1 MFTLMNHIELFAGC
15 GGLSLGLETAGF
27 ELLLANELSP
37 MAAETFAYNI
47 LNIDFKEKTNLDK
60 VHWISSVYQRAD
72 TASRLK
78 ENPELAT
85 GLKSNHYSDLIIN
98 TPASQDL
105 KRSLLVGSIVDLN
118 SLLSNKDSALID
130 FFKRELGDKGVD
142 LVSGGPPCQS
152 FSLAGLRNHSNKRNS
167 LPWEFAKFVDRVK
180 PKLVLLENVSGILG
194 AFKVDG
200 KSFYAW
206 FEVAKA
212 FAKIGYIPLC
222 LHVNAK
228 YVGAAQN
235 RPRFILIA
243 IREDIFLK
251 LEKNSDDHE
260 FIKAVAPAKALL
272 DNVKNGGDPQYGCLP
287 CYDIE
292 KHPELFSSSTLSSLA
307 SHQTEQ
313 FATVKDA
320 IDDLRGS
327 GIKDSAYVKKI
338 NSIFENRNGHS
349 LNKAHNH
356 DNRSNTDKVK
366 ARFRLYQIMSK
377 LEKRES
383 KEISKY
389 LKSSGATRISNPT
402 LNILEDYWV
411 LDLNGDKISKPDK
424 HQLLGLLSNLYTKKQ
439 TQRALKANLPAPAAL
454 SIPDDACHYHESVE
468 NQRTLTV
475 REMARIQSF
484 PDWYQIKSKITTG
497 GEMRRYEVPQYT
509 QVGNAVPPL
518 LGLALGKVCKA
529 LIDHSCM

>member
-1 MFTLMNHIELFAGC
+1 MNHVELFAGC

-37 MAAETFAYNI
+37 MASETFAYNI
-47 LNIDFKEKTNLDK
+47 LNADFEKKTNLNK
-60 VHWISSVYQRAD
+60 IHWISSSYQKSD
-72 TASRLK
+72 LASRLR
-78 ENPELAT
+78 ENPELAS
-85 GLKSNHYSDLIIN
+85 GLKSDQYSDLK
-98 TPASQDL
+98 TDTLSTQDL
-105 KRSLLVGSIVDLN
+105 TRSLLVGNIVDLN

-130 FFKRELGDKGVD
+130 FFKGELGDEGVD

-152 FSLAGLRNHSNKRNS
+152 FSLAGLRNHSNHRNS
-167 LPWEFAKFVDRVK
+167 LPWEFAKFVDHVK
-180 PKLVLLENVSGILG
+180 PKLVLLENVSGILR

-251 LEKNSDDHE
+251 LEKNSADHE

-292 KHPELFSSSTLSSLA
+292 KDPELFSSNTLSSLA
-307 SHQTEQ
+307 SYQTEQ
-313 FATVKDA
+313 FATIKDA
-320 IDDLRGS
+320 IDDLRGDK
-327 GIKDSAYVKKI
+327 IKDSPYVKRI
-338 NSIFENRNGHS
+338 NSVFENRNGHK
-349 LNKAHNH
+349 LNKQHNH
-356 DNRSNTDKVK
+356 AKRSNTNRVK
-366 ARFRLYQIMSK
+366 SRFRLYQIMSK

-389 LKSSGATRISNPT
+389 LKSSGATGISTPT

-411 LDLNGDKISKPDK
+411 LDLNGDKISKPDE
-424 HQLLGLLSNLYTKKQ
+424 HQLLGLLSNLYTKKHS
-439 TQRALKANLPAPAAL
+439 QRALKADLPAPAAL
-454 SIPDDACHYHESVE
+454 SIPDDACHYHESIE

-484 PDWYQIKSKITTG
+484 PDWYKIKSKITTG
-497 GEMRRYEVPQYT
+497 GVMRRYEVPQYT
-509 QVGNAVPPL
+509 QIGNAVPPL
-518 LGLALGKVCKA
+518 LGLALGHVCSKILEA
-529 LIDHSCM
+529 